1 MRLTVL
7 TACAV
12 ALCTTVAI
20 AQTPAQTPAQ
30 APAPAQQGPQNAAI
44 KSMHENNSPR
54 PVAGANSFTEGEA
67 KSHIEARGFTNVRD
81 LRKDTNGIWRGD
93 ATRNGASVPVS
104 LDYQGNVH

>member
-30 APAPAQQGPQNAAI
+30 QGPQNAAI
-44 KSMHENNSPR
+44 KSIHENNSPT

-81 LRKDTNGIWRGD
+81 LRKDTNGIWRGN
-93 ATRNGASVPVS
+93 ASKSGASVPVS